1 MRHGQRRGFAT
12 LDAICQLPE
21 GQPGDILEYLP
32 EADS

>member
-1 MRHGQRRGFAT
+1 M
-12 LDAICQLPE
+12 DAICQLPE